1 MFEKEYEKLQK
12 GQSMTEQDFKEPLG
26 WSRIINSKNKS
37 AFKKDFQFENFKEAF
52 AFMTSVAIKA
62 EEMAHHPEWFNV
74 YNRVEIELTTHD
86 SGGVSAK
93 DVEMAE
99 FMNEAAKNKS

>member
-1 MFEKEYEKLQK
+1 VTEKKIE
-12 GQSMTEQDFKEPLG
+12 TPLG
-26 WSRIINSKNKS
+26 WNRVINSKNKS
-37 AFKKDFQFENFKEAF
+37 AFKRDFQFENFKEAF
-52 AFMTSVAIKA
+52 AFMTTVSIKA

-74 YNRVEIELTTHD
+74 YNKVQVELTTHD

-99 FMNEAAKNKS
+99 FMNEAAKNKN